1 MFTIEGK
8 ANTAK
13 VFTEVID
20 EGAVRQIKELCD
32 QDWAAGSQIR
42 IMPDVHAGAGCTIGT
57 TMTITDKAVPNLVGV
72 DIGCGME
79 TVRLKETH
87 IELQKL
93 DKLIYE
99 RIPSGFDIR
108 DTPHRFAERIDLTE
122 LFCYDEI
129 NPLRAERS
137 IGTLG
142 GGSVNTKIK
151 NAEIVIDSEG
161 DEVTGIGDTR
171 GSGNVAIIDSSIN
184 MKMLAA
190 NPKDI
195 ATGTGDVQIQN
206 STINSLVNNKRIE
219 HN

>member
-1 MFTIEGK
+1 MYCTGANAVGIGVLEDGEGSVVIK
-8 ANTAK
+8 KGHISMKMRSAK
-13 VFTEVID
+13 HS
-20 EGAVRQIKELCD
+20 C
-32 QDWAAGSQIR
+32 
-42 IMPDVHAGAGCTIGT
+42 
-57 TMTITDKAVPNLVGV
+57 
-72 DIGCGME
+72 
-79 TVRLKETH
+79 
-87 IELQKL
+87 
-93 DKLIYE
+93 
-99 RIPSGFDIR
+99 
-108 DTPHRFAERIDLTE
+108 
-122 LFCYDEI
+122 
-129 NPLRAERS
+129 